1 MNSIAVPEGV
11 KVVSVTDL
19 TQQVK
24 GLLEDGFPSVWVEGE
39 IASLARPSSGH
50 LYLTLK
56 DAQAQLRAVIWRGV
70 ALRLRFDPRDGME
83 VIVRGRLSV
92 YPPRGEYQLNIEELH
107 PKGIGAL
114 ELALR
119 QLREKL
125 FRLGYFAPGRKKPL
139 PRFPQR
145 VALVTSPSGAAV
157 RDMLEILA
165 RRWPLVEVW
174 VCPVRV
180 QGEEAPQEIA
190 AGIRFVNQ
198 VGINPTPVDVIILGR
213 GGGAAADLGAFNEEM
228 VAQAIYESR
237 LPVVSAIGH
246 EIDVTIADLVADHR
260 ALTPSEAAERVVPD
274 RAEMLSWLTEVEAR
288 LRNALL
294 GQLDIS
300 GQRLRDLAE
309 RRAFRLPLEQV
320 RELEHRLDD
329 WGERLER
336 GLRHRLL
343 LAQQRLEGVA
353 GRLQTLSPLNVL
365 SRGYSLTR
373 TETDQVVVR
382 SSEQVKVGDRLITF
396 VQQGRIVS
404 RVEEAETVTSEE
416 QSQM

>member
-11 KVVSVTDL
+11 KVVSVAEL

-24 GLLEDGFPSVWVEGE
+24 GMLEEGFSSVWVEGE

-70 ALRLRFDPRDGME
+70 ALRLRFEPRDGME
-83 VIVRGRLSV
+83 VIVRGRLGV
-92 YPPRGEYQLNIEELH
+92 YPPRGEYQLNIEELQ

-125 FRLGYFAPGRKKPL
+125 FRLGYFDPLRKKRL

-180 QGEEAPQEIA
+180 QGEGAPQEIA
-190 AGIRFVNQ
+190 AGLRFVNQ
-198 VGINPTPVDVIILGR
+198 VGRRRETPVDVIILGR
-213 GGGAAADLGAFNEEM
+213 GGGAAADLGAFNEEI
-228 VAQAIYESR
+228 VAQAIFESR
-237 LPVVSAIGH
+237 LPIVSAVGH

-274 RAEMLSWLTEVEAR
+274 RAEILAGLTEVEAR

-294 GQLDIS
+294 GRLEMS

-320 RELEHRLDD
+320 HELERRLDD
-329 WGERLER
+329 WGDRLER
-336 GLRHRLL
+336 ALRQRLQ

-373 TETDQVVVR
+373 TETAQVVR
-382 SSEQVKVGDRLITF
+382 SSEQVKVGDRLVTF
-396 VQQGRIVS
+396 VQKGRIVS
-404 RVEEAETVTSEE
+404 RVEEADSADRSPDVS
-416 QSQM
+416 